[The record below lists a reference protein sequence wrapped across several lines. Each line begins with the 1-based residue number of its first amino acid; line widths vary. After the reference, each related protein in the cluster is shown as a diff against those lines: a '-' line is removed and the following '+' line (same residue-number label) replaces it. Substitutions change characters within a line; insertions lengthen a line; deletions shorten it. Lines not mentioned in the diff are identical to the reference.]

1 MRVSGLRRAFI
12 ACSTAL
18 ALAAAAAWA
27 LAQQATPAAKPP
39 VAAAPAAG
47 ATAHGV
53 THGVVKA
60 PARMAEKPLW
70 RDLNPAQRTALA
82 PLAAEWDQMDGVRKQ
97 KWLEMSSHF
106 ASLKP
111 DEQARIHERMREWVR
126 LTPAERK
133 LARDTYKR
141 TKKLA
146 PGEKTATWESY
157 QQLPEDQ
164 KHKLA
169 ESAAA
174 RKPASA
180 TSPHV
185 PSTPLHTAGANC
197 PAGTVKNKVSATPP
211 CVPAPAPTPAPAP
224 AAAAP
229 QVPAATAQPSTT
241 PPASAPAA
249 PASNGQ

>member
-1 MRVSGLRRAFI
+1 MRESGLRRTFI

-18 ALAAAAAWA
+18 ALAAVAAWA
-27 LAQQATPAAKPP
+27 LAQQATPAAKPTAPSAP
-39 VAAAPAAG
+39 VAGAP
-47 ATAHGV
+47 AHGV

-60 PARMAEKPLW
+60 PAKMAEKPLW

-82 PLAAEWDQMDGVRKQ
+82 PLATEWDQMDSVRKQ

-111 DEQARIHERMREWVR
+111 DEQARIHERMREWLR

-146 PGEKTATWESY
+146 PGEKTASWESY

-169 ESAAA
+169 EAAAA

-180 TSPHV
+180 ASTHV
-185 PSTPLHTAGANC
+185 PSPLHTGAANC

-211 CVPAPAPTPAPAP
+211 CVPAPAPAATAAVPQHAP
-224 AAAAP
+224 AAAA
-229 QVPAATAQPSTT
+229 QPSLTP
-241 PPASAPAA
+241 PPASAPVV
-249 PASNGQ
+249 PTSNGQ

>member
-1 MRVSGLRRAFI
+1 MRASGLRRAFI

-18 ALAAAAAWA
+18 ALAAGAAWA
-27 LAQQATPAAKPP
+27 IDQQGGAATAPA
-39 VAAAPAAG
+39 AAAPAAG
-47 ATAHGV
+47 APAHGV

-70 RDLNPAQRTALA
+70 KDLNPAQRTALA
-82 PLAAEWDQMDGVRKQ
+82 PLATEWDQMNGVRKQ
-97 KWLEMSSHF
+97 KWLEMSNHF

-111 DEQARIHERMREWVR
+111 DEQARIQERMREWVR

-157 QQLPEDQ
+157 QQLPDDQ

-169 ESAAA
+169 EAAAA
-174 RKPASA
+174 RKQGSA
-180 TSPHV
+180 AATATHAA
-185 PSTPLHTAGANC
+185 PLHSGASSC
-197 PAGTVKNKVSATPP
+197 PAGKVKNKVSATPP
-211 CVPAPAPTPAPAP
+211 CVPAPAPATAAAPAPQAP
-224 AAAAP
+224 AAAA
-229 QVPAATAQPSTT
+229 QPSPT
-241 PPASAPAA
+241 PPVPASAPAV

>member
-1 MRVSGLRRAFI
+1 MRRALI

-18 ALAAAAAWA
+18 ALAAGAAWA
-27 LAQQATPAAKPP
+27 MAQQTGPAAKPP
-39 VAAAPAAG
+39 AAAAPVAG
-47 ATAHGV
+47 APAHGV

-60 PARMAEKPLW
+60 PAKMAEKPLW
-70 RDLNPAQRTALA
+70 KDLNPAQRTALA
-82 PLAAEWDQMDGVRKQ
+82 PLATEWDQMNGVRKQ
-97 KWLEMSSHF
+97 KWLEMSNHF

-111 DEQARIHERMREWVR
+111 DEQARIQERMREWVR

-157 QQLPEDQ
+157 QQLPDDQ

-169 ESAAA
+169 EAAAA
-174 RKPASA
+174 RKQGMAAATGTHAS
-180 TSPHV
+180 
-185 PSTPLHTAGANC
+185 PLHSGASSC
-197 PAGTVKNKVSATPP
+197 PAGKIKNKVSATPP
-211 CVPAPAPTPAPAP
+211 CVPAPAPAPAP
-224 AAAAP
+224 AAA
-229 QVPAATAQPSTT
+229 QTPAASAAAAQPSPTT
-241 PPASAPAA
+241 PPLPASAPAV